1 MEHADFVKLTPSRIL
16 LAGVTDIRGYG
27 WKERPVVVL
36 SSPTAN
42 APDNVSAVACGS
54 SSGPDAG
61 NEDFAIPLLGQRP
74 NGHPRTG
81 LFAKTWF
88 YAGWIRPVTVGE
100 VVRFLKRFPEHDF
113 QRLLEIIAFL
123 TSTQP

>member
-1 MEHADFVKLTPSRIL
+1 VEPSDFAKLIPGRIF
-16 LAGVTDIRGYG
+16 LAGVTDMRGLG

-42 APDNVSAVACGS
+42 HPDHLFAVACGS
-54 SSGPDAG
+54 SKGPDAG
-61 NEDFAIPLLGQRP
+61 NENFAILGQRP
-74 NGHPRTG
+74 HGHPRTG

-88 YAGWIRPVTVGE
+88 YAGWIETVTVGD
-100 VVRFLKRFPEHDF
+100 VVRFLTRFPEHDF

-123 TSTQP
+123 RSSQP